1 MDAQKAYA
9 RKTLNFTQG
18 AFTIPH
24 VCDRKYDTYT
34 IEYWLKASKVA
45 DWTESIG
52 HDWNGHFLWQ
62 VNKGGSMTAGWS
74 TSSANQM
81 VTAPGLIKAGVWTH
95 LALVINGSSMT
106 LYVNGEKVKAFTATE
121 NSGMPANSNGLR
133 FGVAENDVRRPLF
146 GNVAEVRVWST
157 ARTAQQI
164 KDNMYRA
171 VAHLQTADGL
181 LAYLTMD
188 TCTVDGVKKIKDWA
202 HGHDA
207 SLVNDRYVADTF
219 GTDSVLLSSDSFCV
233 AMPDSVV
240 AGALLSPDVVS
251 LDVADARWTTGQS
264 RSVTTSALKP
274 SFVMMQP
281 GRQTVSLAA
290 TLLDGRTIKHN
301 YEVVVTDA
309 TAPTADFTFT
319 QDSVKGTTCVSFLSR
334 DKAEGCAYSW
344 TVEGAVKTWPLHTTW
359 PPPSP
364 IPVSSQ

>member
-1 MDAQKAYA
+1 
-9 RKTLNFTQG
+9 
-18 AFTIPH
+18 
-24 VCDRKYDTYT
+24 
-34 IEYWLKASKVA
+34 
-45 DWTESIG
+45 
-52 HDWNGHFLWQ
+52 
-62 VNKGGSMTAGWS
+62 MTAGWS

-164 KDNMYRA
+164 KDNMYWA